1 MILTTRFRLE
11 GLYVR
16 KLNALRVNMSENK
29 KLIVDILKCEKP
41 LRVPAEVQ
49 KELKGAVS
57 GKMIVTM
64 KKEKI
69 CCPIENVEK
78 PFLICFTCKNFHSRV
93 KGKVYCY
100 GLK

>member
-1 MILTTRFRLE
+1 M
-11 GLYVR
+11 
-16 KLNALRVNMSENK
+16 NALWVNMSENK
-29 KLIVDILKCEKP
+29 KLVVDILKCEKP
-41 LRVPAEVQ
+41 LRVPPEVQ
-49 KELKGAVS
+49 KELKGTVS
-57 GKMIVTM
+57 GKLIAAM

-93 KGKVYCY
+93 KGKVYCS